1 MRNLK
6 RALSLT
12 LASVMLLGMMVIGTS
27 AVAGYSDVDAD
38 DNVEAIEVLQA
49 VEVMVGDDRGFGPD
63 RPVTRAEMAVVMG
76 KLLNLDYNYYV
87 STCPFADV
95 SGNFDWA
102 KGWVGACYANKIL
115 SGRGEGVFDPAATV
129 TAVEAASM
137 MMRALGY
144 FKYAEDVADGFQLAT
159 VRQGNQIGI
168 FDGVGTNATTPM
180 TRNQVAQMALNA
192 LKANMV
198 DFTGTLGIEV
208 NGVKIGYQ
216 GEYTFRSGTDRKYF
230 AISSQGNTTDGTTN
244 QAYIQLGEELYNG
257 DLRLIDTAA
266 DDFDRPAR
274 HWEYNGKEIGIYAK
288 NELLQAEYTTGIS
301 GKDLYNLLSAATIKE
316 YEVTYY
322 VDGKVDD
329 SIKASNMIRTNDR
342 TYDTTGKGV
351 LTQVFVDNTKKEIT
365 IVSIN
370 TFLAKATA
378 DFNAKKGTLSVEVY
392 APDQN
397 PTTKTIEVEEVP
409 GIEDY
414 KKDDY
419 FLVNW
424 AEIGSGSGTNGK
436 YEIVAVSVPETQS
449 DVKITKYSEESYVV
463 TGGTQYDYAKRG
475 IYKNELGIYTSG
487 SLKDHSYILYFDQY
501 GYIAGVRE
509 FEGTKN
515 YLFLTAYDGTGSH
528 MGIKTYPGAAVFL
541 DGTMEEIQI
550 NVTDTNKNLTWKN
563 NAGTTAPIDA
573 TNYPKLED
581 GDNQYNRW
589 FTYTTTTK
597 NGSTVYTLK
606 PVITYTLNDGKTAIE
621 TITNFWA
628 EQEADAT
635 KELKINSGSVRV
647 DADVASKM
655 TGADTK
661 PENKRAYGNDDSVYL
676 TMEINEVS
684 KNEGGSDA
692 QLGLTKVTGTY
703 TGVQDVDLKVY
714 NQTDNTLHNNSGIIA
729 VFDEDL
735 YIIGAVVVG
744 EDNSSSDS
752 YIYILDKAK
761 NERYDAEADCT
772 FWEMDAVV
780 DGVITTVTVKDKY
793 GNMKDEVND
802 ITGTDHPGLDCLV
815 KVTYDKDGYITDIP
829 VIEPADVATDDRYSA
844 ADYTNDIEDGYNAG
858 ASDFK
863 TYSVKYAAN
872 GTGDKPKTGDFYR
885 TGRTLFNDTET
896 ASKKNDA
903 GITLGKDG
911 KVIVV
916 QNDRTVKGQKPKR
929 VWDEFSDL
937 QSAINWLA
945 DSKTFTG
952 HVSAVLNDNGSAKY
966 IVFNGIDELDTVDD
980 NGSDKIDAL
989 VWLNDDG
996 SVNITATESPTPEA
1010 IADLVRGTRTE
1021 SGIAS
1026 VKYDA
1031 KAGAATIEYTDGR
1044 KDVTVPVTLNK
1055 VTEKLLAAAAWM
1067 QDIQAKI
1074 DADNGTYAMISFRGN
1089 TMTAYSS
1096 DGYAYLSNG
1105 PDSHAVGTASQ
1116 ATSDFVGFLVA
1127 LYEDDATKI
1136 TYGTD
1141 EYTWDTSDTSTAS
1154 KWKKNGNGTTLASD
1168 VVTAMGT
1175 ALDVTNMDGTTGTQ
1189 TARILLKV
1197 TDKDGVVHNMN
1208 FVITVEDTGAPDITP

>member
-1 MRNLK
+1 
-6 RALSLT
+6 
-12 LASVMLLGMMVIGTS
+12 
-27 AVAGYSDVDAD
+27 
-38 DNVEAIEVLQA
+38 
-49 VEVMVGDDRGFGPD
+49 
-63 RPVTRAEMAVVMG
+63 
-76 KLLNLDYNYYV
+76 
-87 STCPFADV
+87 
-95 SGNFDWA
+95 
-102 KGWVGACYANKIL
+102 
-115 SGRGEGVFDPAATV
+115 
-129 TAVEAASM
+129 
-137 MMRALGY
+137 
-144 FKYAEDVADGFQLAT
+144 
-159 VRQGNQIGI
+159 
-168 FDGVGTNATTPM
+168 
-180 TRNQVAQMALNA
+180 
-192 LKANMV
+192 
-198 DFTGTLGIEV
+198 
-208 NGVKIGYQ
+208 
-216 GEYTFRSGTDRKYF
+216 
-230 AISSQGNTTDGTTN
+230 
-244 QAYIQLGEELYNG
+244 
-257 DLRLIDTAA
+257 DTAA

-274 HWEYNGKEIGIYAK
+274 HWEYDGKEIGIYAK
-288 NELLQAEYTTGIS
+288 DELLQAEYTTGIS

-322 VDGKVDD
+322 VDGKADD
-329 SIKASNMIRTNDR
+329 TIKASNMIRTNDR
-342 TYDTTGKGV
+342 TYETTGKGV

-378 DFNAKKGTLSVEVY
+378 DYNAKKGTLSVEVY
-392 APDQN
+392 ASDQN

-424 AEIGSGSGTNGK
+424 AEIGNGSGINGK
-436 YEIVAVSVPETQS
+436 YEIVAVSTPETQS
-449 DVKITKYSEESYVV
+449 DVKISKYSEESYVV

-475 IYKNELGIYTSG
+475 IYKNELGKYTSG
-487 SLKDHSYILYFDQY
+487 SLKDHSYILYFDKY
-501 GYIAGVRE
+501 GYLAGVRE

-515 YLFLTAYDGTGSH
+515 YLFLAAYDGTGSH
-528 MGIKTYPGAAVFL
+528 MGIKTFPGAAVFL

-550 NVTDTNKNLTWKN
+550 NVTDTNKNLTWKDSTG
-563 NAGTTAPIDA
+563 ATAPIDA
-573 TNYPKLED
+573 TNYPVLNK

-597 NGSTVYTLK
+597 NGNTVYTLK
-606 PVITYTLNDGKTAIE
+606 PVITYTLNSGKTAID

-628 EQEADAT
+628 EQTADAA

-647 DADVASKM
+647 DADVASKV
-655 TGADTK
+655 GAGDPK
-661 PENKRAYGNDDSVYL
+661 NKRAYGNDDSVYL

-684 KNEGGSDA
+684 KDEAHSGDN
-692 QLGLTKVTGTY
+692 LGLTKVTGTY

-714 NQTDNTLHNNSGIIA
+714 NQTDNTLAGNSGIIA

-752 YIYILDKAK
+752 YIYILDSAK
-761 NERYDAEADCT
+761 NEEYIEDGDYT
-772 FWEMDAVV
+772 YWEMDAVV
-780 DGVITTVTVKDKY
+780 DGVITTVKVKDKY
-793 GNMKDEVND
+793 GNMKDAVNA
-802 ITGTDHPGLDCLV
+802 ITGVDHPGKDCLV

-829 VIEPADVATDDRYSA
+829 VIEPTDVNTDDRYSA
-844 ADYTNDIEDGYNAG
+844 ADYTNDIEDGYNSG
-858 ASDFK
+858 NSDFK
-863 TYSVKYAAN
+863 TYSVKYAA
-872 GTGDKPKTGDFYR
+872 GTAGDNPRTGDFYR
-885 TGRTLFNDTET
+885 TGRTLYNDTKT
-896 ASKKNDA
+896 ASNKYDA

-916 QNDRTVKGQKPKR
+916 QNDRTVKGQKPER

-937 QSAINWLA
+937 QSAIDWLA
-945 DSKTFTG
+945 DSEFFEG
-952 HVSAVLNDNGSAKY
+952 YVSAVLNDNGSAKY

-1010 IADLVRGTRTE
+1010 IADLVRSTRKE
-1021 SGIAS
+1021 SNIAS

-1074 DADNGTYAMISFRGN
+1074 DEKNGTYAMISFRGN

-1127 LYEDDATKI
+1127 LHADGATQI
-1136 TYGTD
+1136 TYGSNN
-1141 EYTWDTSDTSTAS
+1141 YTWDDTDTSTAS
-1154 KWKKNGNGTTLASD
+1154 KWKKNGSGSTLASD
-1168 VVTAMGT
+1168 VVTAMGGD
-1175 ALDVTNMDGTTGTQ
+1175 LNVGSMDGTTGTQ